1 MIWFLNGL
9 IESDL
14 RYILVLSRLYI
25 WLRIFCGVDFDLVDG
40 VLEVVNGEFMIF
52 FWEFGV
58 WLFFVFDG
66 VLVVF
71 LLFVGFLVD

>member
-9 IESDL
+9 IESDV